1 MSKNITLSPNFGI
14 NPTVGVCFFCEKDT
28 GEIAFCGRVRKGK
41 CSDYKMPMRS
51 VLSYEPCDKCRE
63 QFAKGALLIGVATRA
78 SDDRPAI
85 AARKDGAHLYPTG
98 DFVLIR
104 PEAASQIAGEPMQAG
119 QKIFIDS
126 EALHKII
133 PNDSK
138 ESEA

>member
-63 QFAKGALLIGVATRA
+63 QFAKGVLPIGVATRA